1 MRHMLISVW
10 VIVMVAILGS
20 ACQAPAS
27 LASDTRTNTP
37 EPIPGIYPQNIH
49 SEPLLES
56 LSVEPK
62 NKVKEIYTPRSV
74 DVRTEMQT
82 VTAVVEVT
90 RQVNLQ
96 IDNGNEQASE
106 FPVMESE
113 ELTYYRAQSGDT
125 VAVVAKRFGVDPAEI
140 TSPQPIVG
148 EGLLTAGQ
156 ILLLPEDVKLWESDE
171 KLLPDSEIVYGPSAV
186 GFNVN
191 EYINHEGGYLS
202 QHEEYLRS
210 TGWTS
215 AADIITRVALE
226 NSINPRLLLALL
238 EYSSGCVEGDE
249 VGRLDEGVV
258 LGVQAYKRKKLYG
271 QLWWASNMLSSGYY
285 GWRSGSL
292 LEFELPNG
300 EIYRPSPDTNAGSVA
315 LRYYFAQLWKENL
328 SIQRYVGVENDILD
342 YESWER
348 ALDTEVGLPA
358 LYQEMF
364 GDPWEHAEKA
374 GTLLPGGLKQPEL
387 ILPFESGRVWSY
399 ASGPHPAWQTEGAM
413 AALDFAPATAQGG
426 CVESNA
432 WVVAVADGP
441 VVRSAHGAVVQ
452 DLDHN
457 GQKAIISDMD
467 ERTGWAILYMHIASK
482 DRVEE
487 GTYLHAGDRI
497 GHPSCEGG
505 PATGTHLHIARKYNG
520 EWIAADGPVP
530 FVLDGWRAHA
540 GEQVYKGTLTKG
552 DLVVI
557 ASTVGTRA
565 SQLSRPS
572 YDKAEQSTK

>member
-1 MRHMLISVW
+1 MLISVW

-387 ILPFESGRVWSY
+387 ILPFEPGRVWSY

-413 AALDFAPATAQGG
+413 AALDFAPAAAQGG